1 MPETNY
7 QQNDDLKG
15 KVVKGNVK
23 LEKKTPKKKILDF
36 LFSDKIDSVGNYLA
50 YSILAPSLK
59 DMIFKGFTGALQM
72 MLFGGNTVAQSPPP
86 SQAYQMARRDPV
98 PYNMYSNPGYAQP
111 QPAYGYQRVTMNDI
125 SFDTKDDCY
134 TVLDRMARV
143 IQRYGRVRLADYYE
157 ACGITGQESNWA
169 LEGSGWYFLGDAHP
183 IMRTDGRWVIEFPPI
198 QSIR

>member
-1 MPETNY
+1 MAENNY
-7 QQNDDLKG
+7 QQDDLKG
-15 KVVKGNVK
+15 KVVKGTAR
-23 LEKKTPKKKILDF
+23 LEKRTPRKKVLDF

-72 MLFGGNTVAQSPPP
+72 MLFGNGSVTQAPQ

-98 PYNMYSNPGYAQP
+98 PYSTFSNPGYAQP
-111 QPAYGYQRVTMNDI
+111 QPAYGVQRVTMGDI

-157 ACGITGQESNWA
+157 ASGITGQESNWA
-169 LEGSGWYFLGDAHP
+169 LQTSGWYFLGDAHP

-198 QSIR
+198 QSIH